1 MPGSR
6 GAAVVL
12 GMVLGL
18 VPALGGCDSVGADPG
33 LRAVLRVRGGQFY
46 DSPPPLPAG
55 GPEVTA
61 MGTSSS
67 IVRAGRG
74 TVLYGQVPR
83 GTGAIALWLP
93 GDAGYWLVEPG
104 VPDLLLPAQLTFEA
118 RLEVSPLAP
127 AGPAELRA
135 CAVDETGVC
144 GPLRKVSLAIT
155 SEAEPTG
162 VLVVALGWSGESDL
176 DLHLV
181 APGPVE
187 VWEGNIN
194 STTPPPPG
202 ELADPEAWKQG
213 GVLDFDSNKGCVID
227 GQRRENVVWEQ
238 EPPAG
243 HYLVRVDPSSLCG
256 EPEARW
262 WVEVRW
268 RGAVVRRASGLFVP
282 EDTRFPH
289 GEGAGVLALEL
300 DIN

>member
-1 MPGSR
+1 MPRSR
-6 GAAVVL
+6 AFILPLVL
-12 GMVLGL
+12 VS
-18 VPALGGCDSVGADPG
+18 AGCDGVGADPG
-33 LRAVLRVRGGQFY
+33 LGALLRVRGGQFCKA
-46 DSPPPLPAG
+46 PPPAAAA

-74 TVLYGQVPR
+74 TVLSGQVPR
-83 GTGAIALWLP
+83 GTSAIALWLP
-93 GDAGYWLVEPG
+93 DDAGYWLVMPG
-104 VPDLLLPAQLTFEA
+104 LPDLLLPAQLTFEA
-118 RLEVSPLAP
+118 RLEVSPLVAS
-127 AGPAELRA
+127 GPVELRA
-135 CAVDETGVC
+135 CAVDEAGVC
-144 GPLRKVSLAIT
+144 GPLRTLSLAIT

-162 VLVVALGWSGESDL
+162 VLVVGLGWSSEADL
-176 DLHLV
+176 DLHVV

-187 VWEGNIN
+187 IWEGNIN
-194 STTPPPPG
+194 SGRPPPPG

-213 GVLDFDSNKGCVID
+213 GLLDFDSNKGCVVD
-227 GQRRENVVWEQ
+227 GRRREHVVWQQ
-238 EPPAG
+238 EPLVG

-256 EPEARW
+256 EPAARW

-268 RGAVVRRASGLFVP
+268 RGAVVRRAGGVFVV